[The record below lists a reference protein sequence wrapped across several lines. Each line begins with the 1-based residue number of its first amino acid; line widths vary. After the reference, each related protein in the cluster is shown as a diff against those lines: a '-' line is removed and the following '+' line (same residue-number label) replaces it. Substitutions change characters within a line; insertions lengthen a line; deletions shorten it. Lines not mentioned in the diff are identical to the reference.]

1 MLIKDEFED
10 VNMMNRR
17 WKTRKSN
24 QIAPAFLILQAHL
37 QDVDDHKPF
46 NPKIRQLDTSIAQAP
61 KLL

>member
-1 MLIKDEFED
+1 MQTTLKRNEKQ
-10 VNMMNRR
+10 NNQN
-17 WKTRKSN
+17 N

-46 NPKIRQLDTSIAQAP
+46 NPKIRRLDTSIAQAL